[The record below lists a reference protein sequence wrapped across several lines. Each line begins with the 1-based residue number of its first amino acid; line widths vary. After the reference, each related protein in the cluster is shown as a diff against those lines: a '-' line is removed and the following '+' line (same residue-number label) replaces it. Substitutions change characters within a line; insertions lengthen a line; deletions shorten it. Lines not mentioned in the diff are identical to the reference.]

1 MSTFTA
7 EQRRFMKRISTMTS
21 HERFLADQKRK
32 KAEADLKARHAA
44 RRFATQKHEL
54 KRQESFQ
61 KLKKKA
67 KTQTGDVDAF
77 LERQALRGKRQG
89 SRSENA
95 ASIPNQNTT
104 VASLVSRGGFQSPG
118 PSSPGPSPPTTPTRS
133 ARLVRTVTP
142 LTLNI
147 RALSG
152 KQPPVPSWK
161 SKGKEK
167 ISSRTRAGHKKLRT
181 QEGKAKKP
189 AKPKHI
195 DISEET
201 DSGEEKE
208 VESEPVSTSVSGTT
222 ESASD
227 TEVESSE
234 VESATESSDPGDLSD
249 YDSADEEQYF
259 AFMGHNWK
267 RLAALMKKPRGV
279 SAVRGDTNVP
289 AFRAARAKEK
299 RARQAF
305 KKTRIAK
312 RHKITT
318 HHPFVPKLQI
328 RQKGPGQF
336 SVRSNGIS
344 DVVTKHVQ
352 SLLSRIKGKL
362 FVNGKFTAP
371 KRAFSVIMA
380 LLRQKQV
387 IEIVLK

>member
-89 SRSENA
+89 SRSEFA
-95 ASIPNQNTT
+95 SSIPNQNTT
-104 VASLVSRGGFQSPG
+104 VASLVSRGGFQ
-118 PSSPGPSPPTTPTRS
+118 SPGPSPPTTPTRS

-142 LTLNI
+142 LTLNL

-161 SKGKEK
+161 GKGKEK
-167 ISSRTRAGHKKLRT
+167 VSSRTRAGHKKLR
-181 QEGKAKKP
+181 AKKP

-195 DISEET
+195 DISDET

-208 VESEPVSTSVSGTT
+208 VESDPVSTSVSGTT
-222 ESASD
+222 ESASE
-227 TEVESSE
+227 TSE

-279 SAVRGDTNVP
+279 SVVRGDTNVP

-318 HHPFVPKLQI
+318 HRPFVPKLQI

-344 DVVTKHVQ
+344 DRVKKHVQ
-352 SLLSRIKGKL
+352 ALLSRIKGKL

-387 IEIVLK
+387 IEIMLK

>member
-104 VASLVSRGGFQSPG
+104 VASLVSRGGFQSPV
-118 PSSPGPSPPTTPTRS
+118 PSPPTTPEKS
-133 ARLVRTVTP
+133 GILVRTVTP

-167 ISSRTRAGHKKLRT
+167 ISSRTRAGHKKLKA
-181 QEGKAKKP
+181 QKGKAKKP

-195 DISEET
+195 DISDET

-208 VESEPVSTSVSGTT
+208 VESDPSVSGTT
-222 ESASD
+222 EPASD

-234 VESATESSDPGDLSD
+234 VESATESSDPGDLSG
-249 YDSADEEQYF
+249 YDTDDEQQYY
-259 AFMGHNWK
+259 AFMSKNWK
-267 RLAALMKKPRGV
+267 LLAQLKEAKAKGI
-279 SAVRGDTNVP
+279 STVRGDTNVP
-289 AFRAARAKEK
+289 AFRAARAKQK
-299 RARQAF
+299 KARQAF

-318 HHPFVPKLQI
+318 YHPFVPKLQI

-344 DVVTKHVQ
+344 DRVKKHVQ
-352 SLLSRIKGKL
+352 ALLSRIKGKL

-380 LLRQKQV
+380 LLRKKQV